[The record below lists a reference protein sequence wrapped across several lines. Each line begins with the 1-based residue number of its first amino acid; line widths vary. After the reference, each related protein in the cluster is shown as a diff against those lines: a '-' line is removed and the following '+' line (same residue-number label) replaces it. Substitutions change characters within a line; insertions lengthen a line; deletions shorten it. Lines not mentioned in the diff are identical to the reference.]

1 MMGCSTSKAATTA
14 AMRMLEYEQLA
25 SSEDSGLKLVPSSLD
40 TEEWRD
46 GLIRH
51 TAASRASLDIYLHN
65 YEKFNPKEID
75 TFIMLMRC
83 LTYIMIDSVHKLVFE
98 ATKVTRYIRY
108 LYLHYFTL
116 LIIYPI
122 KIFKVKLR
130 ISRYYENGVKGR

>member
-1 MMGCSTSKAATTA
+1 MGCSTSKAATTA

-51 TAASRASLDIYLHN
+51 TAASRASLDTYLHN
-65 YEKFNPKEID
+65 YQKFNPKDID

-83 LTYIMIDSVHKLVFE
+83 LTDMMIDSVHKLVLE

-108 LYLHYFTL
+108 
-116 LIIYPI
+116 IY
-122 KIFKVKLR
+122 
-130 ISRYYENGVKGR
+130 

>member
-51 TAASRASLDIYLHN
+51 TAASRASLDTYLYN
-65 YEKFNPKEID
+65 YQKFNHKEID

-83 LTYIMIDSVHKLVFE
+83 LTDMMIDSVHKLVLE
-98 ATKVTRYIRY
+98 ATKVTRYIR
-108 LYLHYFTL
+108 
-116 LIIYPI
+116 
-122 KIFKVKLR
+122 
-130 ISRYYENGVKGR
+130 